1 MYERYFGLSAKP
13 FQLNPDPDFFFGS
26 RGHKRALAYLEYG
39 LHQGEGFIVITGEV
53 GAGKTTLLRGLLRQ
67 IQGDAI
73 VPVQIVST
81 QVDSDDLLRL
91 VANAFGLK
99 AAGVDKSTLLT
110 QLQQHFEGLNTEGQ
124 RALLIVDEAQ
134 NLTPSAVEELRMLSN
149 FQIGTRSLVQSFLVG
164 QPEFR
169 GIMQR
174 PEMKQLKQRV
184 IASYHLGPLDIEET
198 RSYIEHRLRHVGWQ
212 NDPQFD
218 AEAFDRIHTESGGV
232 PRRINTLCDRLLLAA
247 YLGDGHRVT
256 AEDVGTVATE
266 MNEELGGMQPEAP
279 SLSPVHAL
287 PVAGRN
293 AAGGSSAGVAGGAQ
307 IARLSTPAERSMHE
321 QIVRLE
327 ERVAMLEAS
336 SGMMFNL
343 IKKVLRILRGT
354 SGNES
359 TGS

>member
-1 MYERYFGLSAKP
+1 MYESFFGLSAKP

-53 GAGKTTLLRGLLRQ
+53 GAGKTTLVRGLLRQ
-67 IQGDAI
+67 IKNDAI

-91 VANAFGLK
+91 VAAAFGLE

-110 QLQQHFEGLNTEGQ
+110 QLQKYFEGLNSEGR

-174 PEMKQLKQRV
+174 PEMQQLKQRV
-184 IASYHLGPLDIEET
+184 IASYHLGPLDAQET
-198 RSYIEHRLRHVGWQ
+198 RSYVEHRLRHVGWQ
-212 NDPQFD
+212 ADPQID
-218 AEAFDRIHTESGGV
+218 ADVFARIHAESDGV
-232 PRRINTLCDRLLLAA
+232 PRRINALCDRLLLAA
-247 YLGDGHRVT
+247 YLSDRHRIEVD
-256 AEDVGTVATE
+256 DVATIATE
-266 MNEELGGMQPEAP
+266 MDEELGALTGDTAT
-279 SLSPVHAL
+279 LAPVHTL
-287 PVAGRN
+287 PVSRAGY
-293 AAGGSSAGVAGGAQ
+293 AAPVASAAGGAQ
-307 IARLSTPAERSMHE
+307 VSRLATAAERSLQE
-321 QIVRLE
+321 EVERLE

-354 SGNES
+354 STNES
-359 TGS
+359 AGS